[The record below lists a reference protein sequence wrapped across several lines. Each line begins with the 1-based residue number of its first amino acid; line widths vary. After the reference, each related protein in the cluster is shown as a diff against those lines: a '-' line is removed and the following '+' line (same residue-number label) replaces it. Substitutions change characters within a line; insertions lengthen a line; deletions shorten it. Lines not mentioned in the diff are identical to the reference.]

1 MGMLNNMENTMKR
14 RLFVTILTVI
24 TLAVLC
30 WVIKTLDE
38 APRTDDAYV
47 YADTI
52 NVAPQVNGLIIEM
65 PIREN
70 QLVKK
75 GDVLFHIDP
84 RPYQDSLNRTTA
96 SLAQLEQQIVLAQR
110 DVNAQQFNAQAAEK
124 RIDAARATAE
134 QDMNTLRRLE
144 TLRPQNYVSKEA
156 LDQARAAQRAS
167 SAQLQSTKLQAQQAN
182 AAISSVAALIAQR
195 EVLKADISTAQFNLE
210 HTIIK
215 APFDGRVA
223 SLKTTAGQYA
233 SVGQAVFTLIDSN
246 TWYVVANFRES
257 ELQNIRDNAK
267 VDIYL
272 MSNTSKNF
280 TGVVDSIGYGV
291 YPDDGGATQGGLPS
305 VSRSINWVRVA
316 QRFPVRI
323 RVTNPDLSMFRMGT
337 SAVVNIRP
345 NTILAHE
352 DGNAS

>member
-1 MGMLNNMENTMKR
+1 MLKGIIDKTKKR
-14 RLFVTILTVI
+14 LLVTLLTVT
-24 TLAVLC
+24 TLVALL
-30 WVIKTLDE
+30 WVVKTLDE

-52 NVAPQVNGLIIEM
+52 NVASQVNGLIIEM
-65 PIREN
+65 PISEN

-84 RPYQDSLNRTTA
+84 RPYRDSRDRAMA
-96 SLAQLEQQIVLAQR
+96 SLAQLEQQIILAQR

-124 RIDAARATAE
+124 RVEAARATAE
-134 QDMNTLRRLE
+134 QDTKTLRRLE
-144 TLRPQNYVSKEA
+144 ALRPQNFVSKEA
-156 LDQARAAQRAS
+156 LDQASAAQRAS
-167 SAQLQSTKLQAQQAN
+167 TAQFQSSRLQAQQAN
-182 AAISSVAALIAQR
+182 AAVSSVAALIAQR
-195 EVLKADISTAQFNLE
+195 EVIKADISTAQFNLE
-210 HTIIK
+210 HTIVK
-215 APFDGRVA
+215 APFDGRIV

-233 SVGQAVFTLIDSN
+233 SVGQAIFTLIDST

-257 ELQNIRDNAK
+257 ELQNIYDQAK
-267 VDIYL
+267 VDVYL
-272 MSNTSKNF
+272 MSNTRKQF
-280 TGVVDSIGYGV
+280 IGIVDSIGYGV
-291 YPDDGGATQGGLPS
+291 YPDDGGSTQGGLPN

-323 RVTNPDLSMFRMGT
+323 RIINPDLDIFRMGT

-345 NTILAHE
+345 RETILYK